1 MDLLGVP
8 LVGGSPENM
17 ALITD
22 KQQTKAVCAAA
33 GVPVPEGELLRSVE
47 QTPTVPY
54 PFVLKPCCEDNSMGI
69 TKVEDASELPA
80 AMAEAFKFDSAV
92 VCERFIALGRE
103 IRLAVVE
110 DDAGEPTIVLPA
122 TEYLLTP
129 EHPMRTSNDK
139 ITVTD
144 KGLPDADKFFAT
156 NRADAPDY
164 RRSITPAPIDDVL
177 AAKLADAAKKAHKA
191 LRCRDYSIFDFR
203 IDPVG
208 DVFMLECQ
216 PVCSFAI
223 QSAMIVMAT
232 KTDTPELQ
240 HPTLY
245 HTMLRRAA
253 ARKPKPYDSE
263 QVLGMKAM

>member
-1 MDLLGVP
+1 MVAFLPPRG
-8 LVGGSPENM
+8 
-17 ALITD
+17 
-22 KQQTKAVCAAA
+22 
-33 GVPVPEGELLRSVE
+33 LR
-47 QTPTVPY
+47 
-54 PFVLKPCCEDNSMGI
+54 G
-69 TKVEDASELPA
+69 
-80 AMAEAFKFDSAV
+80 DSAPSFFARARHCSLV
-92 VCERFIALGRE
+92 SSRSGAE

-164 RRSITPAPIDDVL
+164 RHSITPAPIDDVL